1 MTAPRLRA
9 TLEVL
14 RMRYAHRR
22 FIHPDPLEFL
32 HRYPD
37 PRDREVVGLV
47 AAGLAYGRVASI
59 LNSVE
64 RALAPLGPRPAS
76 FLRAASATDLARA
89 TRGFRHRWTS
99 GAELGQLLRAVR
111 NVLRTWPSL
120 EDSFRQ
126 GWEPEQQDVW
136 PALESWVVLLGRHG
150 LGRDNS
156 LVAWP
161 DRGGACKR
169 LHLYMRWMARADR
182 VDPGG
187 WTAPARSQLLVPVDV
202 HMHRIARALGF
213 TRRRQAD
220 RRTVDEITAGFRRI
234 APEDPVRYDFALTRL
249 PIRDRLSPLRIR
261 RLLRQGARRAEEIT
275 PANALSLD
283 AITTLH

>member
-1 MTAPRLRA
+1 MTARELRA
-9 TLEVL
+9 TLAVL
-14 RMRYAHRR
+14 HERYDHRR
-22 FIHPDPLEFL
+22 FVHPDPLEFL

-37 PRDREVVGLV
+37 VRDREVVGLV

-59 LNSVE
+59 LNSVD

-76 FLRAASATDLARA
+76 FLRAASAADLARA

-99 GAELGQLLRAVR
+99 GAELCQLWRALQR
-111 NVLRTWPSL
+111 VLRSWPSL
-120 EDSFRQ
+120 EDSFRE
-126 GWEPEQQDVW
+126 GWRPEQPDLW
-136 PALESWVVLLGRHG
+136 PGLEAWVVLLGRHG
-150 LGRDNS
+150 VGRDNS

-169 LHLYMRWMARADR
+169 LHLYMRWMVRADQ

-187 WTAPARSQLLVPVDV
+187 WTVATRSQLLVPVDV

-213 TRRRQAD
+213 TRRRQAN

-249 PIRDRLSPLRIR
+249 PIRDRLPPARIR
-261 RLLRQGARRAEEIT
+261 LLLRQRCRLEEEIA
-275 PANALSLD
+275 PAPPPV
-283 AITTLH
+283 T